1 MRKMNTDTLCSIRDL
16 YLCIMRYESRFEE
29 LFGLSLNEGML
40 LCTLSRSDGSMTCGE
55 LAARL
60 DLSSSNM
67 SKVIKSAERK
77 GLLARRLGEQDRRQM
92 YFALS
97 ERGREQLEAIDM
109 RRLDIPEPLLRL
121 CHSR

>member
-1 MRKMNTDTLCSIRDL
+1 MDTDTLCSIRDL
-16 YLCIMRYESRFEE
+16 YLCIMRFESRFEE

-77 GLLARRLGEQDRRQM
+77 GLLVRRLGEQDRRQM

-97 ERGREQLEAIDM
+97 EKGREQLEAIDV